1 MRLQRLLNPRSL
13 AFVGGAECAVAIERT
28 RALGFAGRIW
38 AVNPRRKHL
47 GGIATVPAVSDIDGS
62 PDAAFIALPRAA
74 TPGVISDLHALG
86 CGGAVIYAAGFAES
100 GEHSLQQALLA
111 SAAGMPL
118 LGPNCYGFINA
129 ASRVA
134 LWPDEHGLL
143 PLDRGVAIVTQ
154 SGNIGCNLTML
165 QRGLPLAALLTLGNQ
180 ADVDIAEA
188 VEALALD
195 PRVTAIGLHIEGLR
209 DVAAFAAAAAVAREQ
224 DKPIVALKT
233 GRSPQG
239 ARIALS
245 HTASLAGADRLC
257 DALFERYG
265 IARVPT
271 LTSLVEALKLL
282 HFGGPLPGRNLLS
295 LSCSGGEAALVADLA
310 AERGLSFPP
319 FPETVARRLATTLD
333 DLVTI
338 DNPLDYHTFIW
349 GRREQLENTFAAA
362 LDGQFDAAMLILDT
376 PTHPAMKPDAWLLTA
391 RAFIEAQR
399 RTGARAMVVASLPE
413 GMPPALAD
421 ELGRAGIAPLVGIDD
436 ALLALDAAAFIGAQ
450 SQLPAAQAPWSP
462 AVVRGAS
469 AAGLPCA
476 FETLSE
482 LEAKRLLARFGL
494 DVPAAV
500 ECSMADAPRAAEQMG
515 FPVAVKIANE
525 SIAHKSDVG
534 GVALSLGLPMP
545 SRQQL
550 HAWPRSVIGCWSSAW
565 STTRLPNSSWAS
577 CAIRSSAWRCCWA
590 LAGCGRAGVRYGDPA
605 AAGDPCRHR
614 ARAAKAQGLATR
626 GGLSWPPRGR
636 GRRRARHRSRDRVRR
651 RASRPTRRTR
661 HQPTASAARAGGR
674 RGCADQAQD
683 RVTDPA
689 HMPTRIP

>member
-338 DNPLDYHTFIW
+338 DNPLDYHTLIC

-362 LDGQFDAAMLILDT
+362 LDGRFDAAMLILDT

-534 GVALSLGLPMP
+534 GVALSLG
-545 SRQQL
+545 
-550 HAWPRSVIGCWSSAW
+550 SAD
-565 STTRLPNSSWAS
+565 A
-577 CAIRSSAWRCCWA
+577 
-590 LAGCGRAGVRYGDPA
+590 VA
-605 AAGDPCRHR
+605 AATARMAALGDRVLVERMVDDAIAELIVGVVRDP
-614 ARAAKAQGLATR
+614 QFGLALLLGAGGVLAELVSDTVTLLLPATR
-626 GGLSWPPRGR
+626 ADIEHALRRLRVWRLVEGYR
-636 GRRRARHRSRDRVRR
+636 GRRGDGAAVVRAIEAVIAFADAHRDRLEELDINPLRVLPG
-651 RASRPTRRTR
+651 RAVAVDALIRLRT
-661 HQPTASAARAGGR
+661 A
-674 RGCADQAQD
+674 
-683 RVTDPA
+683 
-689 HMPTRIP
+689 